1 MSDTKRAKRRSST
14 TNRASQTPAHDAAHQ
29 LELHA
34 IEEQFLSDWRAGLRP
49 LLSTYLRRY
58 PDYSAEL
65 ATFVA
70 RSFMPDS
77 QSGALLLIDD
87 IPAYELRVALSSGTR
102 RALEAIFG
110 ADADIGPAAS
120 PQARVAEERAGYMD
134 GVAPTA
140 PTEDQ
145 SE

>member
-1 MSDTKRAKRRSST
+1 MSNMRQTKRRSGG
-14 TNRASQTPAHDAAHQ
+14 TNRDSQAPTPDAARQ

-34 IEEQFLSDWRAGLRP
+34 IEDRFLSDWHSGLRP
-49 LLSTYLRRY
+49 QLAAYLRRY

-70 RSFMPDS
+70 NTFVPDS
-77 QSGALLLIDD
+77 QSGALILIDNV
-87 IPAYELRVALSSGTR
+87 PSYEHRGALSSGTW

-110 ADADIGPAAS
+110 ADVGPAES
-120 PQARVAEERAGYMD
+120 SQSRVAERRSGYMND
-134 GVAPTA
+134 VAPPSSA
-140 PTEDQ
+140 EDQ

>member
-1 MSDTKRAKRRSST
+1 MSDIKRAKRRST
-14 TNRASQTPAHDAAHQ
+14 ATNRDSQTPAHDAAHQ

-34 IEEQFLSDWRAGLRP
+34 IEEQFLSDWRSGLRP
-49 LLSTYLRRY
+49 QLSTYLRRY

-77 QSGALLLIDD
+77 QSGALLLIDHV
-87 IPAYELRVALSSGTR
+87 PSYEHRVALSSGTR

-110 ADADIGPAAS
+110 ADAGPAAS
-120 PQARVAEERAGYMD
+120 PQARVAEQRAGYMD
-134 GVAPTA
+134 GVAPTS
-140 PTEDQ
+140 PPEDQ